1 MNNPTVLVAQG
12 REGCYGRA
20 EMKHWRIPNAPG
32 QATTPYGTAAQ
43 DVGRKEGTWVGLSSR
58 RPACQHSLNFCKVWQ
73 SLMTKC
79 VSRFAPT
86 NALLVADLMLK
97 STKP

>member
-20 EMKHWRIPNAPG
+20 EMKRWRIPNAPG

-43 DVGRKEGTWVGLSSR
+43 EVGRKEGTWV
-58 RPACQHSLNFCKVWQ
+58 F
-73 SLMTKC
+73 LMTP
-79 VSRFAPT
+79 SLPAF
-86 NALLVADLMLK
+86 
-97 STKP
+97 S